1 MCMFKS
7 KIKREFEL
15 SSSVQATFVQ
25 KKRDQTQGGQRL
37 AFTFIMGPCELIG
50 TGDGDP
56 WCDPGVDMRG
66 LNAAMLCDTP
76 SAKMNCS
83 RSSMLVRP
91 LADSS
96 HKWTWTG
103 GGCGIAWWLIGSK

>member
-1 MCMFKS
+1 M
-7 KIKREFEL
+7 
-15 SSSVQATFVQ
+15 
-25 KKRDQTQGGQRL
+25 
-37 AFTFIMGPCELIG
+37 MGPCVG

-56 WCDPGVDMRG
+56 WCDGVLDMRG

-91 LADSS
+91 LADRSLRR
-96 HKWTWTG
+96 WRRDQGDQEWVEVVVV
-103 GGCGIAWWLIGSK
+103 GC